1 MSEALNTAKVRD
13 RRALRFNS
21 IDDVLKDID
30 AIVAAEQ
37 AGTLRQLGNWTPGQI
52 LGHLAAWTNYSYDG
66 YPFKPPPW
74 FIRII
79 LRMKVKKYL
88 RDGMPAGVRIPGVA
102 NGTFGTE
109 PFSTTEGAERLRR
122 AIRRLQSSEPALH
135 DSPAF
140 GAMSHADRIQ
150 LNLRHAELHLS
161 FLRF

>member
-1 MSEALNTAKVRD
+1 MSNLVNTAQVRD
-13 RRALRFNS
+13 RRALRFSS

-30 AIVAAEQ
+30 AIVAADQ
-37 AGTLRQLGNWTPGQI
+37 GGTLRQLGNWPPGQV
-52 LGHLAAWTNYSYDG
+52 LGHVAAWINYSYDG
-66 YPFKPPPW
+66 YPVKPPPW

-88 RDGMPAGVRIPGVA
+88 RDGMPVGVRIPGVE
-102 NGTFGTE
+102 NGTFATE
-109 PFSTTEGAERLRR
+109 PLSTAAGAERLRR
-122 AIRRLQSSEPALH
+122 ALQRLQSNEPATY

-161 FLRF
+161 FLRY

>member
-1 MSEALNTAKVRD
+1 MANPVNTAQVRE
-13 RRALRFNS
+13 RRALRFSS
-21 IDDVLKDID
+21 IDDVLQDID
-30 AIVAAEQ
+30 GLVAADQ
-37 AGTLRQLGNWTPGQI
+37 AGTLRPLGNWTPGQI
-52 LGHLAAWTNYSYDG
+52 LGHLAAWANYSYDG

-88 RDGMPAGVRIPGVA
+88 RDGMPAGVRIPGVE

-109 PFSTTEGAERLRR
+109 RLSTSEGAERLRR
-122 AIRRLQSSEPALH
+122 ALRRLQSGEPAGH

-161 FLRF
+161 FLQY